1 MVKKLKVKSKEKKL
15 KKKEKPIHI
24 KQRDFLSKKSN
35 QQSKLVKNNFE
46 ENNQSTIEQLIN
58 SLDGPHIKTSMID
71 KDANFKVGFPSDIDD
86 TKFKELFKNAINYAK
101 LIFDEYNLKVLK
113 TILLVLKD
121 INGKNSNDDFGLKSC
136 FNGLQKVYRKDLIFT
151 LLSNKNKVEDFANSN
166 QIEYEF
172 KQSIDYEI
180 YINNHAFKNAL
191 FYNVNNNKNE
201 LFPFNLFKN
210 IIFSPIILK
219 AYKEVLY
226 ELYNIQTPKNEIK
239 NIIENFLK
247 NHNIYFLPMHPR
259 RYGMTFYDGTIVI
272 NRIYYGIAYT
282 EEYAFIILWTLLH
295 EIMNI
300 LSRLKRSD
308 NNIFIDT
315 SKFKMAKKIFSE
327 ESGNYFRNKLLSSI
341 HKKKCLTFVEAE
353 YLLKKESYAYK
364 TLKEFQKAFNNF
376 RKLNESKIK
385 RSQSFAIEKE
395 TNDKT
400 FSIKIGCYCAG
411 ERKND

>member
-1 MVKKLKVKSKEKKL
+1 
-15 KKKEKPIHI
+15 
-24 KQRDFLSKKSN
+24 
-35 QQSKLVKNNFE
+35 
-46 ENNQSTIEQLIN
+46 
-58 SLDGPHIKTSMID
+58 
-71 KDANFKVGFPSDIDD
+71 
-86 TKFKELFKNAINYAK
+86 
-101 LIFDEYNLKVLK
+101 
-113 TILLVLKD
+113 
-121 INGKNSNDDFGLKSC
+121 
-136 FNGLQKVYRKDLIFT
+136 
-151 LLSNKNKVEDFANSN
+151 
-166 QIEYEF
+166 
-172 KQSIDYEI
+172 
-180 YINNHAFKNAL
+180 
-191 FYNVNNNKNE
+191 
-201 LFPFNLFKN
+201 
-210 IIFSPIILK
+210 
-219 AYKEVLY
+219 
-226 ELYNIQTPKNEIK
+226 
-239 NIIENFLK
+239 
-247 NHNIYFLPMHPR
+247 MHPR

-395 TNDKT
+395 INDKT